1 MYNKNKHFQKC
12 ARDTCRKRYRVK
24 EYLKKEIEHAK

>member
-12 ARDTCRKRYRVK
+12 ARDTLEKIKSKRVFEK
-24 EYLKKEIEHAK
+24 GN